1 MNTTLAYLRGRRAWL
16 VENLTVWGSDSETD
30 LLLAIVEVVTSEKR
44 VGLWRVNPGRNRQA
58 VNFSDLIDNRGN
70 YLPAVI
76 SKPAVMILPQGAQS
90 AFVKSRQGDTGFTIA
105 KNDGDGPMVMVDL
118 MIFETGL

>member
-16 VENLTVWGSDSETD
+16 VKDLTVWGSDSETD
-30 LLLAIVEVVTSEKR
+30 LLLAMVEMISNVKR
-44 VGLWRVNPGRNRQA
+44 IGLWRVNPGRNRQV

-70 YLPAVI
+70 HLPAVVT
-76 SKPAVMILPQGAQS
+76 KAAVMIIPKGSQGA
-90 AFVKSRQGDTGFTIA
+90 FIKTMQGDTGFTIA